1 MEDIY
6 VKNTYNQIADHFNDT
21 RKGIWTC
28 VKKFLD
34 NIPSNS
40 IIADIGCGNGKYIRY
55 RNDIFVIA
63 NDICLPLLETSLPMK
78 SHYDIV
84 EANGLNL
91 PYRNNLFQYAISI
104 AVLHHL
110 SSEDLRIK
118 FINNILNILEVNG
131 KLLFTVWAAEQNI
144 KDKYI
149 NQGNNDYLIPWLDKN
164 SKKTFYRYY
173 HLFSEYEIINLI
185 KKIDCKLESIEYERD
200 NWCVVLIKK

>member
-1 MEDIY
+1 
-6 VKNTYNQIADHFNDT
+6 
-21 RKGIWTC
+21 
-28 VKKFLD
+28 
-34 NIPSNS
+34 
-40 IIADIGCGNGKYIRY
+40 
-55 RNDIFVIA
+55 
-63 NDICLPLLETSLPMK
+63 MK